1 MNSSEQIITLQLRL
15 RMIRESRN
23 LTLVQAAALSRG
35 SISAVALGS
44 YERGDRAISASKLAK
59 IAVMYGVPI
68 GELFLAPE
76 KSVGNNRITVDLR
89 KLGNHNSPLAHQ
101 LATVVNQIAR
111 MRSDW
116 NGEFI
121 SLRGEDL
128 KNLVTFSG
136 FTPNQVEEICKE
148 FSISRSK

>member
-1 MNSSEQIITLQLRL
+1 MV
-15 RMIRESRN
+15 RESRN

-59 IAVMYGVPI
+59 IATMYGVPI

-76 KSVGNNRITVDLR
+76 KNVGSNRITVDLR
-89 KLGNHNSPLAHQ
+89 KLRNQDSMVAQ
-101 LATVVNQIAR
+101 KFSIVIDQIAR

-136 FTPNQVEEICKE
+136 FTSDQVELICKE
-148 FSISRSK
+148 ISVPRSK

>member
-1 MNSSEQIITLQLRL
+1 MNSSEQIVTLQIRL
-15 RMIRESRN
+15 RMVRESRN

-59 IAVMYGVPI
+59 IATMYGVPI

-76 KSVGNNRITVDLR
+76 KNVGSNRITVDLR
-89 KLGNHNSPLAHQ
+89 KLRNQDSMVAQ
-101 LATVVNQIAR
+101 KFSIVIDQIAR

-136 FTPNQVEEICKE
+136 FTSDQVELICKE
-148 FSISRSK
+148 ISVPRSK